1 MSPDGPSYPSDAS
14 AQTFLL
20 TVRGTPVPATVEE
33 ARTVHNATA
42 GAPPSVAGAQA
53 LGDLSHNV
61 FVDAYNGAGGDLLFI
76 DYWNSLSGL
85 GRFFTDPAVQESAG
99 QLFSTREGTVW
110 SGTDTFGDF
119 HLAAPSGRSTAG
131 VGVLRVRVTAIEEA
145 APAFAAYSAATINTA
160 RRHGIVSHA
169 TWVRVPD
176 PGAEPVAEVI
186 GIDQWLDPE
195 AMARFYA
202 LRLGFDHVAPVFAG
216 EPQTSSW
223 RAAPG
228 DWAEW

>member
-1 MSPDGPSYPSDAS
+1 
-14 AQTFLL
+14 
-20 TVRGTPVPATVEE
+20 
-33 ARTVHNATA
+33 
-42 GAPPSVAGAQA
+42 
-53 LGDLSHNV
+53 
-61 FVDAYNGAGGDLLFI
+61 
-76 DYWNSLSGL
+76 
-85 GRFFTDPAVQESAG
+85 
-99 QLFSTREGTVW
+99 
-110 SGTDTFGDF
+110 
-119 HLAAPSGRSTAG
+119 
-131 VGVLRVRVTAIEEA
+131 
-145 APAFAAYSAATINTA
+145 
-160 RRHGIVSHA
+160 VSHA

>member
-1 MSPDGPSYPSDAS
+1 M
-14 AQTFLL
+14 
-20 TVRGTPVPATVEE
+20 
-33 ARTVHNATA
+33 
-42 GAPPSVAGAQA
+42 
-53 LGDLSHNV
+53 
-61 FVDAYNGAGGDLLFI
+61 
-76 DYWNSLSGL
+76 
-85 GRFFTDPAVQESAG
+85 
-99 QLFSTREGTVW
+99 
-110 SGTDTFGDF
+110 
-119 HLAAPSGRSTAG
+119 
-131 VGVLRVRVTAIEEA
+131 LRVRVTAIEEA

-186 GIDQWLDPE
+186 GIDQWLDPD
-195 AMARFYA
+195 AMARFYE